1 MVNVKRHLGFLMLV
15 WFLSGFS
22 AFSQQSQVDSLTQ
35 LLETRFSQPDSRRID
50 VLAETAELLLRI
62 DPQQSLQLSK
72 EALRL
77 SITTGYQEQIS
88 YIYNNT
94 GTANRLK
101 GEYGKALTFHNK
113 ALENDRK
120 SGNRK
125 DEALSL
131 NNIGNVF
138 LKQGN
143 YSEAIINYE
152 QSLEVRQDIDDQ
164 VGVASSLNNLGL
176 VYRSQGDLER
186 ALVYYQNAFKIFE
199 QINDQV
205 GLANAQNNLGIVY
218 RGNGNLEKALENYL
232 EALTRFRQLGNNV
245 GVANSLNNIGNI
257 YYQQEK
263 FDKALEF
270 YEQSLE
276 ISERLGDK
284 SAAAGQYSNM
294 GGVYLSLGDSNKA
307 LKSTEK
313 ALVLQKEIGDDKGQI
328 STLNNLGAYYME
340 TKGFDRALGYF
351 LAAEKIQRRIGDH
364 SYSTITLT
372 SIADIYGAQKKSTQ
386 QLKYLNRAR
395 KEARNYG
402 STEDEISVF
411 EKLADAY
418 ADQGDFKMSYEFQQR
433 AKSVRDSL
441 DRIVSSRELA
451 EMQIK
456 FETEQK
462 QREIELLSKEKEV
475 QNLKITKQNT
485 LRNMIIAV
493 AVLALLML
501 ALIYARYRTKQQAN
515 EELGRKNQEIEQQK
529 KTVEEKNWEITSSI
543 EYAKR
548 IQDAVMP
555 SMAEIQ
561 TAIPDCFVFYRPKEI
576 VSGDFFWYGKNGDEA
591 FIAAVDCTGH
601 GVPGAFMSMIGNDHL
616 NQIVNVEKRTKPDE
630 ILNRLHHEIQVTLKQ
645 KHGATDNHDGMD
657 IALCAFNR
665 EKKRLLFSS
674 ANRYLYQIRDGELT
688 ETKGDHFNIGGIMH
702 EDVRKY
708 NLHSIDLQEG
718 DVFYIFSDGVS
729 DQFGGENSKKFGY
742 KRLKN
747 LLLELHTKPM
757 DEQKALFENQMV
769 DWMGENDQIDDFLLI
784 GIRI

>member
-1 MVNVKRHLGFLMLV
+1 MMLIIV
-15 WFLSGFS
+15 SASPFS
-22 AFSQQSQVDSLTQ
+22 TLAQQAQVDSLTQ
-35 LLETRFSQPDSRRID
+35 LLETTFSKPDSRRID
-50 VLAETAELLLRI
+50 LLAETAELLLRI
-62 DPQQSLQLSK
+62 DPDQSLQLSK

-88 YIYNNT
+88 HIYNNT

-120 SGNRK
+120 NGNLK
-125 DEALSL
+125 GEALSL
-131 NNIGNVF
+131 NNIGNVY
-138 LKQGN
+138 LKQAD
-143 YSEAIINYE
+143 YDDAIENYE
-152 QSLEVRQDIDDQ
+152 QSLTIRQDIDDQ

-186 ALVYYQNAFKIFE
+186 ALVYYQNAHKIFE
-199 QINDQV
+199 QLDDQV
-205 GLANAQNNLGIVY
+205 GLANAHNNLGIVY
-218 RGNGNLEKALENYL
+218 RGNGNLEKALQNFL
-232 EALTRFRQLGNNV
+232 EALDRFRKLGNNV
-245 GVANSLNNIGNI
+245 GEANSLNNIGNI

-263 FDKALEF
+263 FQKALEF
-270 YEQSLE
+270 YENSLA
-276 ISERLGDK
+276 ISQRLGDK
-284 SAAAGQYSNM
+284 SAAAGQHSNM
-294 GGVYLSLGDSNKA
+294 GGVYLALGDSNKA
-307 LKSTEK
+307 LENTER

-328 STLNNLGAYYME
+328 STLNNLGAYYLE
-340 TKGFDRALGYF
+340 SKNYERALGYF
-351 LAAEKIQRRIGDH
+351 LAAEKIQKRIGDH
-364 SYSTITLT
+364 SYTTVTLT
-372 SIADIYGAQKKSTQ
+372 SIADIYGAEKNETQ

-395 KEARNYG
+395 KEAHSYG

-411 EKLADAY
+411 DKLAEAY
-418 ADQGDFKMSYEFQQR
+418 ADQGEFKMSYEFQQR
-433 AKSVRDSL
+433 AKAVRDSL

-475 QNLKITKQNT
+475 QDLKITKQNT
-485 LRNMIIAV
+485 VRNMIIAV
-493 AVLALLML
+493 AVLAILML
-501 ALIYARYRTKQQAN
+501 MLIYARYRTKKKAN
-515 EELGRKNQEIEQQK
+515 EELDRKNQEIELQK

-555 SMAEIQ
+555 SMDEIR

-576 VSGDFFWYGKNGDEA
+576 VSGDFYWYGKNGNDA

-616 NQIVNVEKRTKPDE
+616 NQIVNVEKRTQPDE

-645 KHGATDNHDGMD
+645 KHGVTDNHDGMD
-657 IALCAFNR
+657 IALCVFNR
-665 EKKRLLFSS
+665 EKNRLLFSS

-708 NLHSIDLQEG
+708 TLHEMELKKG

-729 DQFGGENSKKFGY
+729 DQFGGEKAKKFGY
-742 KRLKN
+742 RRLKD
-747 LLLELHTKPM
+747 LLIELHTKPM
-757 DEQKALFENQMV
+757 SEQKNLFEKQMME
-769 DWMGENDQIDDFLLI
+769 WMGENNQIDDFLLI
-784 GIRI
+784 GIRV

>member
-1 MVNVKRHLGFLMLV
+1 MLIVKRHLGFLILV
-15 WFLSGFS
+15 WFLSGFN
-22 AFSQQSQVDSLTQ
+22 AFSQQAQVDSLTQ

-88 YIYNNT
+88 HIYNNT

-232 EALTRFRQLGNNV
+232 EALNRFRQLGNNV

-645 KHGATDNHDGMD
+645 KHGVTDNHDGMD

-708 NLHSIDLQEG
+708 SLHSIDLQEG